1 MKTSSRPEA
10 WENASDKVAIVFS
23 FASDW
28 LKDGSSFFTRH
39 RVKLC
44 KTKGVPY
51 YFRHSIENCFDP
63 VIAVF
68 FCM

>member
-10 WENASDKVAIVFS
+10 RENASDKVAIVFS

-39 RVKLC
+39 RAKIC

-51 YFRHSIENCFDP
+51 YFRHSIENCSDP
-63 VIAVF
+63 V
-68 FCM
+68 